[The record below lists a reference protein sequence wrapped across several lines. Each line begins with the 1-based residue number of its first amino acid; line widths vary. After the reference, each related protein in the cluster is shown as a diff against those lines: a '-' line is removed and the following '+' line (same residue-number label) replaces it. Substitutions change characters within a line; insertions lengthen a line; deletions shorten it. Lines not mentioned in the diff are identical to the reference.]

1 MATKQKTITQ
11 SVTSTQLAVAT
22 LAMLA
27 AGGAALVAAPV
38 NRDVAAVPSLEQC
51 APAIIEVSQPCEAV
65 VPGQPRAVPGYRRMR
80 YVCPGVQTGM
90 VSTGSCRT
98 EEKMHQDA
106 AKGCQSRNQ
115 CAAPGQSYG
124 YNAPIPGYG
133 YNVNRQQ
140 ALPPVVS
147 FEPDSPSADMNG
159 SFRIASSTT
168 VVAKLHVEN
177 QNNVAMYIDGMH
189 LKLYSEGVGFGV
201 NTSTRW
207 IDVADRT
214 IYGRGVN
221 ARADWR
227 PRMYGQTDVFNFNRG
242 QFNRAL
248 IPANSSTTFYIS
260 LSLNRLQ
267 YSSDLQSLLAI
278 SLAPENALSWTVGDQ
293 RGDQATVSG
302 LASRVLIRPD
312 MAAPSANWSF
322 DTPSGMSAAGVEQT
336 IGKFGVS
343 NSSFSGGNIEIE
355 RVALRLGV
363 GFTNWQNVIGKRV
376 SLFENGRMVGSV
388 VLSQRDFNDLYNP
401 NRGYAAIALD
411 TPVSI
416 APGATKE
423 LTARMDTSDA
433 QAADTLSVMV
443 QAIEYRSAISNAPG
457 IRPVFG
463 LPFSWKTLTY

>member
-1 MATKQKTITQ
+1 MATKQKTITH

-38 NRDVAAVPSLEQC
+38 NRGGSVPPLAQC
-51 APAIIEVSQPCEAV
+51 APAIIEVSEPCEAV
-65 VPGQPRAVPGYRRMR
+65 VTGQPRAVPGYRRMR
-80 YVCPGVQTGM
+80 YVCPGVQTGV

-98 EEKMHQDA
+98 EEKLHQDA

-124 YNAPIPGYG
+124 YNAPVPGYG
-133 YNVNRQQ
+133 YNVNRQE

-147 FEPDSPSADMNG
+147 FESDSPSAEANG
-159 SFRIASSTT
+159 GFRIASSTT

-189 LKLYSEGVGFGV
+189 FKLYSEGVGFGM

-207 IDVADRT
+207 VDVADKS

-227 PRMYGQTDVFNFNRG
+227 PLLYGQVDVFNFNRG
-242 QFNRAL
+242 QFNRVL
-248 IPANSSTTFYIS
+248 IPANSSTTIYVS

-267 YSSDLQSLLAI
+267 SNPALQSLLAI
-278 SLAPENALSWTVGDQ
+278 SFSPENALSWTVGGQ

-302 LASRVLIRPD
+302 LANRVLIRPD
-312 MAAPSANWSF
+312 MAAPSAMWSF
-322 DTPSGMSAAGVEQT
+322 DTPSGMSVAGAEQT
-336 IGKFGVS
+336 IGKFGVN
-343 NSSFSGGNIEIE
+343 NSSFSRGNIEIQ

-401 NRGYAAIALD
+401 NRGYAAITLD

-423 LTARMDTSDA
+423 LIARMDTSDA
-433 QAADTLSVMV
+433 QAADSLSVMV

-457 IRPVFG
+457 IRQVFG